1 MIVQT
6 GVSALQQSFYNLLWN
21 TVNFLPALL
30 FAIIVFIIGWF
41 IAVWLGWVIAEAIR
55 ALRVDHALRTAG
67 VDDVV
72 SRAGYRLD
80 AGAFVGGLIKWFI
93 ILVFLIAALQILG
106 LTQVTFFLQQ
116 IVIGYLPN
124 VIVAVLILLV
134 GAVIAQVAEG
144 VVTGSARAAGI
155 HAAGFV
161 GTMTRWAIWIFAI
174 LAALSQLQIAQAIL
188 QTLFTGIVVALALAF
203 GLSFGLGGQEA
214 AARFIEKTRDEM
226 RSRRGME

>member
-6 GVSALQQSFYNLLWN
+6 GASALQQSFYNLLWN

-30 FAIIVFIIGWF
+30 LALIVFILGWF
-41 IAVWLGWVIAEAIR
+41 LATWLGWVVAEATR
-55 ALRVDHALRTAG
+55 ALRVDHALKQAG
-67 VDDVV
+67 IDDVV
-72 SRAGYRLD
+72 SRAGYHLD
-80 AGAFVGGLIKWFI
+80 SGAFVGGLVKWFI

-124 VIVAVLILLV
+124 VIVAVLILLA

-144 VVTGSARAAGI
+144 VVSGSARAAGI
-155 HAAGFV
+155 AAAGFV
-161 GTMTRWAIWIFAI
+161 GTMARWAIWIFAV

-188 QTLFTGIVVALALAF
+188 QTLFTGVVVALALAF

-214 AARFIEKTRDEM
+214 AARFIEKTREEM
-226 RSRRGME
+226 RSNHTS

>member
-30 FAIIVFIIGWF
+30 FAIIVFVIGWF
-41 IAVWLGWVIAEAIR
+41 VAVWLGWVIAEAIR

-67 VDDVV
+67 IDDVV
-72 SRAGYRLD
+72 TRAGYHLD
-80 AGAFVGGLIKWFI
+80 AGAFVGALVKWFI
-93 ILVFLIAALQILG
+93 ILVFLIASLQILG

-144 VVTGSARAAGI
+144 VVSGSARAAGI
-155 HAAGFV
+155 AAAGFV

-188 QTLFTGIVVALALAF
+188 QTLFTGVVVALALAF
-203 GLSFGLGGQEA
+203 GLSFGLGGQDA
-214 AARFIEKTRDEM
+214 ASRFIEKTREEM
-226 RSRRGME
+226 KSRKIN

>member
-21 TVNFLPALL
+21 TVNFLPMLL
-30 FAIIVFIIGWF
+30 LAVIVFVVGWF
-41 IAVWLGWVIAEAIR
+41 IAVWLGWVISEAIR

-67 VDDVV
+67 IDDVV

-80 AGAFVGGLIKWFI
+80 AGVFVGSLIKWFV
-93 ILVFLIAALQILG
+93 ILVFLIATLQILG

-124 VIVAVLILLV
+124 VIIAVLILLA

-155 HAAGFV
+155 AAAGFV
-161 GTMTRWAIWIFAI
+161 GTMTRWAIWIFAV

-188 QTLFTGIVVALALAF
+188 QTLFTGVVVALALAF

-214 AARFIEKTRDEM
+214 AARFIEKTREEM
-226 RSRRGME
+226 RSHKNY

>member
-41 IAVWLGWVIAEAIR
+41 IAVWLGWVIAEAVR
-55 ALRVDHALRTAG
+55 ALHVDHALRTAG

-80 AGAFVGGLIKWFI
+80 SGAFVGALIKWFV
-93 ILVFLIAALQILG
+93 ILVFLITSLQILG
-106 LTQVTFFLQQ
+106 LTQVTYFLQQ

-124 VIVAVLILLV
+124 VIVAVLILLA
-134 GAVIAQVAEG
+134 GAVIAQVTEG

-155 HAAGFV
+155 TAAGFV
-161 GTMTRWAIWIFAI
+161 GTLTRWSIWTFAV

-188 QTLFTGIVVALALAF
+188 QTLFTGIVVAFALAF
-203 GLSFGLGGQEA
+203 GLAFGLGGQEA
-214 AARFIEKTRDEM
+214 AARFIEKTREEM
-226 RSRRGME
+226 RAHHQ